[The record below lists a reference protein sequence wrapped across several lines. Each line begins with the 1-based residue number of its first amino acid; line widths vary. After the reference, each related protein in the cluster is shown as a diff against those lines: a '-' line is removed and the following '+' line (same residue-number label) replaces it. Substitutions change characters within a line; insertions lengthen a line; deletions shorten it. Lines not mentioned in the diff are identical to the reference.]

1 LAGGIC
7 IFAALLGRVAQYQ
20 VYSGQVYGRSVSL
33 RLFCC
38 PQDAGA
44 AAVYNFRTVHSA
56 EKWAPVGVN
65 LVDLRKIRGVI
76 FRQLIRLGELENGRK
91 KTARSKLNELFLHLS
106 RTCYWHPVASMGAVR
121 GGPDRW
127 RRIKERT
134 YTRPCPHG

>member
-1 LAGGIC
+1 MERTQQNNRGFVALAGETC

-20 VYSGQVYGRSVSL
+20 VCSGQVYGRSVSL

-76 FRQLIRLGELENGRK
+76 FRQLIQLG
-91 KTARSKLNELFLHLS
+91 KLK
-106 RTCYWHPVASMGAVR
+106 MGAKKQPVQ
-121 GGPDRW
+121 
-127 RRIKERT
+127 I
-134 YTRPCPHG
+134 